1 MLLAS
6 MSGNGSLTDESVM
19 GDACADAVRLGAGA
33 DFAIVDGGE
42 FCANLEPKPRTYGDI
57 CAVLTEP
64 DTELAVAALTAAE
77 IADMLE
83 AGVAKIV
90 LNDREAIDREA
101 STFDGFPQVS
111 GFTFIYDASAVPGE
125 RVMRIRLNDTE
136 LNLGDETTTYTV
148 AAPKKLFEGAFGYPV
163 YDHAN
168 AGCTLAEALADF
180 VVAGTGDAYTG
191 DGRIT
196 AVGCTD
202 YNIVNQF
209 PVVMCVA
216 AAIVIWLG
224 ARLWKFKYFD
234 RNTR

>member
-1 MLLAS
+1 
-6 MSGNGSLTDESVM
+6 M
-19 GDACADAVRLGAGA
+19 GDACADAMRIRTGA

-64 DTELAVAALTAAE
+64 ETELATADLTAAE
-77 IADMLE
+77 IAAMLE

-101 STFDGFPQVS
+101 SAFEGFPQVS
-111 GFTFIYDASAVPGE
+111 GFTFTYDASAMPGE

-136 LNLGDETTTYTV
+136 LDLGDETMTYTV

-163 YDHAN
+163 YDCTD
-168 AGCTLAEALADF
+168 AGCALAEALADF
-180 VVAGTGDAYTG
+180 VAAGTGDAYTG
-191 DGRIT
+191 EGRVT

-209 PVVMCVA
+209 PLVLCVA

-224 ARLWKFKYFD
+224 TRLWKFKYFD